1 MCKTIT
7 CLLCQEFP
15 VVFLHNM
22 VKWRCDTTT
31 GDWHMFYAYVQK
43 LPMVEGNLE
52 LSRGDRL
59 DYSYGSIRKSK
70 TDLRGDR
77 AFVLMDKSRNVYYR
91 VTKAGLLVEYPESAY
106 FVKNPEVLKT
116 TPFAVEGDAAEINSF
131 LLLCSRISD
140 EHRYRRSWVARIR
153 YFTKEPIGITLMA
166 GAIIYAVATFFVLV
180 FG

>member
-1 MCKTIT
+1 
-7 CLLCQEFP
+7 
-15 VVFLHNM
+15 
-22 VKWRCDTTT
+22 
-31 GDWHMFYAYVQK
+31 MFYAYVQK

-70 TDLRGDR
+70 ADLQGDR
-77 AFVLMDKSRNVYYR
+77 AFVLLDKSRDVYYR
-91 VTKAGLLVEYPESAY
+91 VTKQGLLVEYPDESY
-106 FVKNPEVLKT
+106 FVNNPEVLKT
-116 TPFAVEGDAAEINSF
+116 TPFAVTGDAAEINSF

-140 EHRYRRSWVARIR
+140 EHRHRRSWITRIR
-153 YFTKEPIGITLMA
+153 YFTKEPIGIALMT